1 MDEMIAALPE
11 VSVDITP
18 VDKKSKKVTP
28 KKVFC
33 IEDLPT
39 HLFHLIASYFD
50 SGEEEYNFF
59 DSSTFMQAQI
69 ENFPL
74 LQHGLDDAEKKL
86 GYCYPFV
93 RRADFCSRNYK
104 EADVQL
110 FLDKIRHAYG
120 VKVSVYCDDTS
131 PFAFVSTL

>member
-39 HLFHLIASYFD
+39 DVFH
-50 SGEEEYNFF
+50 
-59 DSSTFMQAQI
+59 
-69 ENFPL
+69 
-74 LQHGLDDAEKKL
+74 
-86 GYCYPFV
+86 
-93 RRADFCSRNYK
+93 RAT
-104 EADVQL
+104 L
-110 FLDKIRHAYG
+110 MM
-120 VKVSVYCDDTS
+120 DTMR
-131 PFAFVSTL
+131 